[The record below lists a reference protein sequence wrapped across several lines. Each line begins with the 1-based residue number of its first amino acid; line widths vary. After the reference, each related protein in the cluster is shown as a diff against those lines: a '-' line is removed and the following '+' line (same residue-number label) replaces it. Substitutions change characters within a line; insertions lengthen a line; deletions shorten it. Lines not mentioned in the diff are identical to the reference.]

1 MGHRTQTS
9 RRAADAPERTLER
22 PSAESWRHEGEAK
35 KRTMKLDPK
44 LSRTDRITNVVIG
57 AALVAYAFLG
67 PLEKVPV
74 QIVVMGI
81 GLVFIVGGF
90 GGT

>member
-1 MGHRTQTS
+1 MN
-9 RRAADAPERTLER
+9 
-22 PSAESWRHEGEAK
+22 
-35 KRTMKLDPK
+35 LDPK
-44 LSRTDRITNVVIG
+44 LGRTDRITNVVIG
-57 AALVAYAFLG
+57 AALVVYAFLG
-67 PLEKVPV
+67 PLEKMPL

>member
-1 MGHRTQTS
+1 MN
-9 RRAADAPERTLER
+9 
-22 PSAESWRHEGEAK
+22 
-35 KRTMKLDPK
+35 LDPK
-44 LSRTDRITNVVIG
+44 LGRTDRITNVVIG
-57 AALVAYAFLG
+57 AAFVVYAFFG
-67 PLEKVPV
+67 PLEKMPL